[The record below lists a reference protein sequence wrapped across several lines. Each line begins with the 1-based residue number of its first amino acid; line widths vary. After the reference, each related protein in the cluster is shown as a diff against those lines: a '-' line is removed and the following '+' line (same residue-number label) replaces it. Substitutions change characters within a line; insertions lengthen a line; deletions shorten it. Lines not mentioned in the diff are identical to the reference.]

1 MREFII
7 YETSLNNE
15 QGGRIS
21 FVYSRTL
28 RFAKSC
34 ATHKRIWHDST
45 LVLNEI
51 DPDTK
56 QVGKP
61 VAKRVGQGDWFDPS
75 VKTGA
80 QRQQER
86 RARQH
91 ELHEEIR
98 VLLMRLQ
105 GLHLTTPRNRYN
117 NLELNALHH
126 SAKPLQ
132 RLLDR
137 RAQQAAA
144 RQGGQTP

>member
-7 YETSLNNE
+7 YELLAGHDGVRTTVL
-15 QGGRIS
+15 
-21 FVYSRTL
+21 SRTL
-28 RFAKSC
+28 RHVKNV
-34 ATHKRIWHDST
+34 ATRTRRYADST
-45 LVLNEI
+45 LLIRER
-51 DPDTK
+51 DPDTGMTSCE
-56 QVGKP
+56 Q
-61 VAKRVGQGDWFDPS
+61 AKRVGQGDWFDLNVP
-75 VKTGA
+75 TGA

-86 RARQH
+86 RAKQH
-91 ELHEEIR
+91 ALHEEIR